1 MQVQEVLGHG
11 QVASHVL
18 VALEERLGDV
28 DQPGVQLVVPFQEGV
43 DGLVDP
49 DRLLPVGR
57 AEAVQLDLLVLQFLH
72 HSAYAFRSSQSTT

>member
-1 MQVQEVLGHG
+1 MQIQEIFGHG

-18 VALEERLGDV
+18 VALEERLCDV
-28 DQPGVQLVVPFQEGV
+28 DKPGVQLVVPFQEGV

-49 DRLLPVGR
+49 NRLLPMGR
-57 AEAVQLDLLVLQFLH
+57 AEAIQLDLLVLQFFH